1 MCELWLRQTTRIIS
15 GGYPNR
21 ICYSTTVQLWNGERE
36 GSTAL
41 PHPIPADLVDLIAR
55 RFQLLGE
62 PSRIRLLD
70 ELRDGE
76 ASVRELAEG
85 LEMNQQNVSKHL
97 ALLADGGVL
106 ARRKD
111 GTHVYYRIADDGVLA
126 LCEQVCGS
134 LEQQLRGL
142 AALVDGFAS
151 IQPERSAR

>member
-1 MCELWLRQTTRIIS
+1 M
-15 GGYPNR
+15 
-21 ICYSTTVQLWNGERE
+21 
-36 GSTAL
+36 AL
-41 PHPIPADLVDLIAR
+41 PHPIPSDLVELIAR

-70 ELRDGE
+70 QLRDGE

-106 ARRKD
+106 TRRKH
-111 GTHVYYRIADDGVLA
+111 GTHVYYRIADGGVLA

-142 AALVDGFAS
+142 AALVDGFATAT
-151 IQPERSAR
+151 PERSHR